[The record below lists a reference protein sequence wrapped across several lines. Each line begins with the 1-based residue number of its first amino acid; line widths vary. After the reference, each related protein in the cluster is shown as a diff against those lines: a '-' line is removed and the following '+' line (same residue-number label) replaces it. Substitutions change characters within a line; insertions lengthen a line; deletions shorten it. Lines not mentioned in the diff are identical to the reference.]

1 MDRETFWKKK
11 KKKHKSYGWS
21 NILPNPRPCSFLS
34 SFFKFLYKKKTTNKE
49 GTLIIT
55 FGRRNVWHNKVLE
68 LVHTFCHS
76 HGERDR
82 NGRSQC
88 WFKDAKAGEHSIFL
102 CFRIGFHFYLPSKF
116 LALMPYTVIIS
127 LSLSLRFLAS
137 VRF

>member
-1 MDRETFWKKK
+1 LQIKKEGKLPWTVKLSGKKK

-76 HGERDR
+76 HGEERETEEVSV
-82 NGRSQC
+82 GSKTPKQ
-88 WFKDAKAGEHSIFL
+88 ESI
-102 CFRIGFHFYLPSKF
+102 PSSYVF
-116 LALMPYTVIIS
+116 GLAFIFICPQNS
-127 LSLSLRFLAS
+127 
-137 VRF
+137 